1 LGKVRSKSS
10 DPYVILA
17 ETLNLVPTGFP
28 SVEDGTHL
36 KVLKW
41 IFEPDEAL
49 LASRL
54 KLPGETI
61 KKLSKRLKMPACELT
76 EKLDSMFK
84 KGQIRVFRNK
94 KGKHYALLPFV
105 PGIYEDQINR
115 NNMELVNL
123 IEDYLKKS
131 RGDIVF
137 TSDPPIFRVIPVKRA
152 IKTDLKV
159 HPYSEAATII
169 LKAISWGIRKCTCRM
184 QQGLIGN
191 RCEYP
196 ISVCI
201 ETSDEENAFEFSNT
215 TKPITMEEAL
225 DYLKE
230 AEEAGLI
237 HTSMNVASGHPYI
250 CNCCT
255 CCCNV
260 FRAVLEFGRPNAFV
274 KSDYILSIDEASCI
288 GCGVCVDRCQLNL
301 LEIKDGIC
309 TINENCIG
317 CGVCVIGCSEKALAL
332 VPRKPKEIK
341 KPPKNLIFWMLRR
354 AFKRKINPF
363 KLI

>member
-1 LGKVRSKSS
+1 MSKASKKS
-10 DPYVILA
+10 NDPYVILA
-17 ETLNLVPTGFP
+17 ETLNLVPNGFP

-41 IFEPDEAL
+41 IFEPEEAL
-49 LASRL
+49 LASKL

-61 KKLSKRLKMPACELT
+61 KRLSKRLKMDASELT
-76 EKLDSMFK
+76 ERLDSMFK
-84 KGQIRVFRNK
+84 KGQVRVFRNK

-115 NNMELVNL
+115 NNKELVYL

-137 TSDPPIFRVIPVKRA
+137 TADPPIFRVIPVKQA

-159 HPYSEAATII
+159 HPHSEAATII
-169 LKAISWGIRKCTCRM
+169 LNAKSWGIRKCTCRVH
-184 QQGLIGN
+184 QGLIGN

-201 ETSDEENAFEFSNT
+201 ETWHEENA
-215 TKPITMEEAL
+215 
-225 DYLKE
+225 YLKE
-230 AEEAGLI
+230 AQDAGLI

-260 FRAVLEFGRPNAFV
+260 FRAVQEFGRPNAFV
-274 KSDYILSIDEASCI
+274 KSDYILSLDEAACS
-288 GCGVCVDRCQLNL
+288 GCGACVDRCQLNL
-301 LEIKDGIC
+301 LEIKDDKC
-309 TINENCIG
+309 VVNDSCIG
-317 CGVCVIGCSEKALAL
+317 CGVCVLVCPEEALCL
-332 VPRKPKEIK
+332 VPRKAKDIK
-341 KPPKNLIFWMLRR
+341 KPPKNLIFWMLKR
-354 AFKRKINPF
+354 AFKRKINPL